1 MPPDSRKKMRQ
12 QKWTVFDDMHLLGKS
27 REIIMGNPMRLL
39 LVFMYT
45 RLPPWDLQKAARFDF
60 NHDASFW
67 VK

>member
-1 MPPDSRKKMRQ
+1 
-12 QKWTVFDDMHLLGKS
+12 MHLLGKS

-60 NHDASFW
+60 NHDASF
-67 VK
+67 